1 MQNKSSMILSSSR
14 KWHLL
19 KKKLGGIVIKDPNF
33 EIKSD
38 GSHCYY
44 LCTKMIHLDNAEVHC
59 EYTNRKDRFSSI
71 QDLEHLCIQPAG

>member
-1 MQNKSSMILSSSR
+1 MASF
-14 KWHLL
+14 

-44 LCTKMIHLDNAEVHC
+44 LCTKMIHLDNAEVHYK
-59 EYTNRKDRFSSI
+59 YTNRKDRVSSI
-71 QDLEHLCIQPAG
+71 QDLEHLCIPPAGGI